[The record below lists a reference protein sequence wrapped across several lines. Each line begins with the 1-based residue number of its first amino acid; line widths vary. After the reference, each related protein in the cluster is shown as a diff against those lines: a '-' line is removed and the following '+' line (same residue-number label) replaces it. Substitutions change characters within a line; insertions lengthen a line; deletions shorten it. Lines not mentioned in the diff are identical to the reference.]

1 MLHGKLFA
9 VAIQLRMLNS
19 IRQQQVRH

>member
-19 IRQQQVRH
+19 IRQQQVRR

>member
-19 IRQQQVRH
+19 IRQQQARR